1 MMKWISHIA
10 IAGSTTAILEPK
22 LVPLAV
28 FGGVFPDLAEGIA
41 NNLFR
46 MNLKHRQETHY
57 FAYWLIG
64 FIACFALELDWITA
78 FCWGGLTHI
87 IADACTIT
95 GVPFSP
101 LSDRRFHLFGGR
113 LRTGSAAEYMISL
126 GFSGACLFVAILLNR
141 ESGQFL
147 PFFYD
152 WAGYYGDG
160 LIDGAEWK
168 KNRFKLF

>member
-1 MMKWISHIA
+1 MKWVSHIA
-10 IAGSTTAILEPK
+10 IAGATTAIFEPK

-28 FGGVFPDLAEGIA
+28 FGGVFPDLFENIG
-41 NNLFR
+41 NNFLR

-64 FIACFALELDWITA
+64 FGACWALDLPYLLA
-78 FCWGGLTHI
+78 FCWGGVTHVL
-87 IADACTIT
+87 ADSVTVM

-113 LRTGSAAEYMISL
+113 LRTGSAAEYML
-126 GFSGACLFVAILLNR
+126 VFCFSVVCFAFAHFLHR
-141 ESGQFL
+141 DSGGFL

-152 WAGYYGDG
+152 WAGYFEKG
-160 LIDGAEWK
+160 LVDAAEWK
-168 KNRFKLF
+168 ANRFKFF